1 MKPSNRLTVYVTKN
15 EYKDIML
22 TSKKNRKQAA
32 LAASL
37 AALAR

>member
-15 EYKDIML
+15 DYKGTML

-32 LAASL
+32 FADSPS
-37 AALAR
+37 ALQR